1 MTTPGTVTRLRR
13 PGAGE
18 VVSLLEARSRFLAR
32 DAFEPSTRATYGQT
46 LDVVLAAL
54 GGETP
59 VDAVTPDALERILT
73 GRWGAGTTTGAST
86 FNRHRAAVLSFV
98 GWCAERG
105 WTSPQVP
112 ALFADF
118 VESRKVRR
126 RSEDERRERALDRHL
141 LVQLWA
147 LPGVAGRDRLL
158 WRMAYETWARA
169 EELLGLDVADLDLGR
184 RQGDVHGKGGDVEQ
198 VYWSTGT
205 ARLLPRVIAG
215 RTSGPLFL
223 ASRLPTRAMP
233 AGDVDPSTGRARLS
247 YRRAAALFTAAGQRL
262 DPDGVPWTLHR
273 LRHAGIAHAV
283 EDGWNLAQVRAKS
296 RHASLRSL
304 EVYANPSAAAVRV
317 MTDELDPEGRRGG
330 RGRRR
335 TS

>member
-1 MTTPGTVTRLRR
+1 VTASGKVVRLR
-13 PGAGE
+13 PAGAND
-18 VVSLLEARSRFLAR
+18 VVTLLEARTRFLAR
-32 DAFEPSTRATYGQT
+32 DAFEASTRTTYAGT

-54 GGETP
+54 GEATP
-59 VDAVTPDALERILT
+59 VTGVTPEELERVLA
-73 GRWGAGTTTGAST
+73 GRWGTATGTAAST
-86 FNRHRAAVLSFV
+86 FNRHRAAVLSFI
-98 GWCAERG
+98 GWCADRG
-105 WTSPQVP
+105 WTSPDLP
-112 ALFADF
+112 ARVADV
-118 VESRKVRR
+118 VEPRKVRR
-126 RSEDERRERALDRHL
+126 RSEDERRERPLDRVL
-141 LVQLWA
+141 LEQLWA

-169 EELLGLDVADLDLGR
+169 EELLGLDVTDLHAGR
-184 RQGDVHGKGGDVEQ
+184 RQADVHGKGGDVEQ

-205 ARLLPRVIAG
+205 ARLLPRVVAD

-247 YRRAAALFTAAGQRL
+247 YRRAAALFAEAGQRL
-262 DPDGVPWTLHR
+262 DPDGAPWTLHR

-304 EVYANPSAAAVRV
+304 EVYANPSAAAVRA
-317 MTDELDPEGRRGG
+317 MTDQLDPESRGHPRRW
-330 RGRRR
+330 RF
-335 TS
+335 